1 MNNFQF
7 LSVTNKHFIP
17 IVKDLLI
24 STDRYHPDIPFN
36 LVCVNLQPIQIDYLR
51 SLHENLQ
58 PIIVN
63 QKFKKVFSDFPR
75 HYGPKDTD
83 HEEGYCTSCRSW
95 FAAEVMEK
103 YNTSVFYLDADVYI
117 KGSIRDLFADLNSAD
132 FMIRAKG
139 CAVGAQPEREKFKC
153 NAGMVWIKNSTKN
166 LKLLNIWAEKT
177 RKKGI
182 GWRSNQWALN
192 ELMIENWNDIIYKNF
207 PSKFNGIKTPEGIIR
222 HAKGRGAHKRSV

>member
-1 MNNFQF
+1 MNHFQF
-7 LSVTNKHFIP
+7 LSVTNKNFLH

-24 STDRYHPDIPFN
+24 STNKYHPDIPFN
-36 LVCVNLQPIQIDYLR
+36 LACVNLESTQIDYLH
-51 SLHENLQ
+51 SLHQNLQ

-63 QKFKKVFSDFPR
+63 QKFKKVLSSFPR
-75 HYGPKDTD
+75 HAGPKDTD

-117 KGSIRDLFADLNSAD
+117 KGSIQDLFADLNSAD

-139 CAVGAQPEREKFKC
+139 HDSGGQPKQKNFKC

-166 LKLLNIWAEKT
+166 LKLLNTWAEKT
-177 RKKGI
+177 KKMGI
-182 GWRSNQWALN
+182 GWRSNQWTLN
-192 ELMIENWNDIIYKNF
+192 ELMIENWNDVIYKNF
-207 PSKFNGIKTPEGIIR
+207 PLKFNGLSNNPESIIC
-222 HAKGRGAHKRSV
+222 HAKGRGAHSGS